1 MPATRRRPP
10 GPRARYPL
18 QFVVGLAKDKLGL
31 FSSMADHGEISA
43 IRIATQK
50 VILLT
55 NPEHIRSLLV
65 TNQRN
70 FSKGR
75 GLERTKIFLG
85 EGLLTSEADFHLR
98 QRRLAQ
104 PAFHRE
110 RIAAY
115 ADVMAADADKMAKS
129 WRDDTMIDV
138 YDEMMHLTLGIA
150 GKTLFDTDIEHE
162 AAAIGEAI
170 TLSIKMF
177 NYSVLPLGTLFE
189 YVPLPWIRRLHAA
202 RRRMDE
208 IIYGMINERRASGVD
223 RGDLLSMLI
232 MAQDTEGDGGRMTD
246 RQLRDEVVTLLSA
259 GHETTAVALTW
270 TWYLLSQHPEVEAK
284 LHEELDRVLC
294 GRTPTVADVANL
306 TYTRMV
312 FSESMRVYPPAWIVE
327 RRALSDCEIGGYK
340 IPKDAIVLASPFITH
355 RDSRWWNAPE
365 QFDPSRWTPEAQ
377 AERPKFSYFPFG
389 AGTRMCIGEQ
399 FAWME
404 GILLLATIAQQWRLQ
419 HDATHPVELD
429 PEVTLRPRH
438 GMRMHLHRRTA

>member
-1 MPATRRRPP
+1 M
-10 GPRARYPL
+10 
-18 QFVVGLAKDKLGL
+18 AK
-31 FSSMADHGEISA
+31 HGEITE

-50 VILLT
+50 VVLLT
-55 NPEHIRSLLV
+55 NPEHIRTLLV

-85 EGLLTSEADFHLR
+85 EGLLTSEGDFHLR

-110 RIAAY
+110 RIAGY
-115 ADVMAADADKMAKS
+115 ADVMSSDASRIAAS
-129 WRDDTMIDV
+129 WQDGTTLDV
-138 YDEMMHLTLGIA
+138 YEEMMRLALSIA

-162 AAAIGEAI
+162 ATSIGEAI
-170 TLSIKMF
+170 TLSMKMF

-232 MAQDTEGDGGRMTD
+232 MAQDTEGDGGQMTD
-246 RQLRDEVVTLLSA
+246 RQLRDEAVTLLSA

-270 TWYLLSQHPEVEAK
+270 AWYLLSENPEAEAR
-284 LHEELDRVLC
+284 LHEELDRVLG
-294 GRTPTVADVANL
+294 GRAPTVADYPNL
-306 TYTRMV
+306 TYTRAV
-312 FSESMRVYPPAWIVE
+312 FSEAMRLYPPAWIIE
-327 RRALSDCEIGGYK
+327 RRAIGDCEIGGYK

-355 RDSRWWNAPE
+355 RDTRWWKDPE
-365 QFDPSRWTPEAQ
+365 QFDPARWTAEAQ
-377 AERPKFSYFPFG
+377 GERPKFAYFPFG
-389 AGTRMCIGEQ
+389 AGTRICIGEQ

-404 GILLLATIAQQWRLQ
+404 GILVLATIAQQWRLR
-419 HDATHPVELD
+419 HDPTHLVELE
-429 PEVTLRPRH
+429 PQVTLRPRH
-438 GMRMHLHRRTA
+438 GMRMQLHRR